1 MPDNDI
7 DLDPAIEAAL
17 DKVLAASGG
26 ENPELLARM
35 RNLIVNC
42 LADNYDQ
49 SDVRAVIELAMD
61 ADDEA
66 EDDD

>member
-1 MPDNDI
+1 MPDNDS

-17 DKVLAASGG
+17 DKVLAASSG
-26 ENPELLARM
+26 EDPELLARM

-49 SDVRAVIELAMD
+49 SDVRAVIELAMR

>member
-1 MPDNDI
+1 MPDNDSH
-7 DLDPAIEAAL
+7 LDPAIEAAL

-26 ENPELLARM
+26 DNPELLARM

-49 SDVRAVIELAMD
+49 SDVRAVIELAMH
-61 ADDEA
+61 ANDEP

>member
-1 MPDNDI
+1 MIDDDN
-7 DLDPAIEAAL
+7 DLDPTIEAAL
-17 DKVLAASGG
+17 DKVLAASSG
-26 ENPELLARM
+26 EDPELLARM

-49 SDVRAVIELAMD
+49 SDVRAVIELAMR

>member
-1 MPDNDI
+1 MPDDEN

-17 DKVLAASGG
+17 DKVLAASSG
-26 ENPELLARM
+26 EDPELLARM

-49 SDVRAVIELAMD
+49 SDVRAVIELAMR